1 MDNSLFLSYLSIKTP
16 VSMDNPPFLLRLS
29 IKMPLFMDN
38 PAYFLSTRGRH
49 SMDKGPSITQRPDT
63 LSNKAAIF
71 RVSSLR
77 VN

>member
-1 MDNSLFLSYLSIKTP
+1 
-16 VSMDNPPFLLRLS
+16 MDNPPFLLRLS
-29 IKMPLFMDN
+29 IKMPLFMDD

-49 SMDKGPSITQRPDT
+49 SMDKGPSITQCPDT
-63 LSNKAAIF
+63 LSNKAAIL